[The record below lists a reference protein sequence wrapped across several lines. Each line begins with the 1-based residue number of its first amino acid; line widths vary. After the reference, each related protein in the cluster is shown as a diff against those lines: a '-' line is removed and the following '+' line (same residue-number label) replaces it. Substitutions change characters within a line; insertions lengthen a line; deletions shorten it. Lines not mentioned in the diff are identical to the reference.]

1 MTGTA
6 DWLRTRTP
14 EAPPELRDALMHGVP
29 QRLTADGLRLV
40 DGGEGDRAAVLMDA
54 SDAALE
60 RVLSAGVEGRASALD
75 LLSADA
81 YVTYAFEA
89 AADQAARV
97 PALADEAMRRISAI
111 ADRHFA
117 ADDALRAGRAE

>member
-6 DWLRTRTP
+6 EWLGARTP
-14 EAPPELRDALMHGVP
+14 AAPAELRDCLV
-29 QRLTADGLRLV
+29 QRLAGGGLRMA
-40 DGGEGDRAAVLMDA
+40 DGGEPDHAAALLDA

-60 RVLSAGVEGRASALD
+60 RVLSAGSEGRASALD

-97 PALADEAMRRISAI
+97 PALADEAMRRISEI

-117 ADDALRAGRAE
+117 ADDAQRVGPGE